1 VLAAIER
8 GETIYIPEG
17 EKDAN
22 TVIRTLGLTATTN
35 AMGVGKWQD
44 RYSETLTG
52 ADCVLL
58 PDNDKAGR
66 NHMRQVAASLQGKAA
81 GIRVLELPG
90 LPEKGDV
97 SDWVAA
103 GGTREQLVILVQQTP
118 IWTPVQRPPTCWDKA
133 VPIGE
138 FLAQQDV
145 EYEAYIR
152 DFVVPGAITIV
163 AAPRGTGKSIT
174 ALSMG
179 ISLANG
185 GRFRLEAITR
195 RRVLVIDRDNP
206 AKIVRAR
213 LRKLGAK
220 AGSTLDILT
229 RENAPPLSEKAAWA
243 SFPIE
248 KYDVVIIDSLGS
260 STEGIS
266 EREGKQTQEFLAT
279 LKDLAHRGPAILAL
293 DNTNKAATSYRGRG
307 EKADAVDILFECRDI
322 TGWTP
327 PASADW
333 WEHLPEYGDHAW
345 QSRASRRQGQVVL
358 RIAFIPSK
366 YRLGIEPSPFALE
379 IDTRTDPWT
388 LADIT
393 NALAVQGEE
402 AAREHRDA
410 ERIKMESAAEAL
422 CSLIEARPHDDPLR
436 QVEAVQFLQTQRIT
450 LRQARNMLKEGFNA
464 DIHKDE
470 GRWVLRSIP
479 GGKAHA
485 LGVYLAE

>member
-1 VLAAIER
+1 
-8 GETIYIPEG
+8 
-17 EKDAN
+17 
-22 TVIRTLGLTATTN
+22 
-35 AMGVGKWQD
+35 
-44 RYSETLTG
+44 
-52 ADCVLL
+52 
-58 PDNDKAGR
+58 
-66 NHMRQVAASLQGKAA
+66 
-81 GIRVLELPG
+81 
-90 LPEKGDV
+90 
-97 SDWVAA
+97 
-103 GGTREQLVILVQQTP
+103 
-118 IWTPVQRPPTCWDKA
+118 
-133 VPIGE
+133 
-138 FLAQQDV
+138 V

-174 ALSMG
+174 ALAMG
-179 ISLANG
+179 IALANG
-185 GRFRLEAITR
+185 GRFRQEAIIR

-279 LKDLAHRGPAILAL
+279 LKDLAHRGPAVLAL

-307 EKADAVDILFECRDI
+307 EKADAVDILFEARDI

-327 PASADW
+327 LAGADW
-333 WEHLPEYGDHAW
+333 WEHLPEYGDHTW
-345 QSRASRRQGQVVL
+345 QSRASRRQGQAVL

-393 NALAVQGEE
+393 DTLATQGEE
-402 AAREHRDA
+402 AAREHRA
-410 ERIKMESAAEAL
+410 TEYAKMESAVNALVAELSKRAPDTPML
-422 CSLIEARPHDDPLR
+422 KTA
-436 QVEAVQFLQTQRIT
+436 AGNFLQGQGLSR
-450 LRQARNMLKEGFNA
+450 RQARTLLEDTYNA
-464 DIHKDE
+464 D
-470 GRWVLRSIP
+470 
-479 GGKAHA
+479 
-485 LGVYLAE
+485 VYPTDGLWRLVPQEQVKNNPVAVILVGEK